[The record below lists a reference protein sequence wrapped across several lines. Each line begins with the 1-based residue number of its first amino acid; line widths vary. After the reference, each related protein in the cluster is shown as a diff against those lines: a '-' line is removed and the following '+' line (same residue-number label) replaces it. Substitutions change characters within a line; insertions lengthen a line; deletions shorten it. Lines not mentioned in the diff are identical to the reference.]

1 MSLIIEKLKKLCLV
15 LKNAG
20 IAFVDDNVIGLCAS
34 LSFYTLFSLPPL
46 LMVMIAFSGI
56 FFGTDAVQGQLFF
69 EIQSLVGKDTAIQV
83 QEILKNL
90 KLNHNNGFAAFIGS
104 VIFFFGASGVFSE
117 IQSSILLIWKIKP
130 THKNSFRNYFRLKVL
145 SFLMVGSISFLLI
158 VSLVINAVLDIASK
172 HLESIFKDTAVNV
185 FHTINSLIALVV
197 ITVVFMLIFK
207 TLHDKKMKWKYVFV
221 AALSTTILFMVGK
234 YLISVYLANSII
246 ISIYG
251 AAGTLIMLL
260 VWVYYSAAVLYFG
273 AEIAKAYAYSNNEF
287 DLDMPDPEPEELY

>member
-1 MSLIIEKLKKLCLV
+1 M
-15 LKNAG
+15 
-20 IAFVDDNVIGLCAS
+20 
-34 LSFYTLFSLPPL
+34 P
-46 LMVMIAFSGI
+46 
-56 FFGTDAVQGQLFF
+56 
-69 EIQSLVGKDTAIQV
+69 
-83 QEILKNL
+83 
-90 KLNHNNGFAAFIGS
+90 
-104 VIFFFGASGVFSE
+104 
-117 IQSSILLIWKIKP
+117 
-130 THKNSFRNYFRLKVL
+130 
-145 SFLMVGSISFLLI
+145 
-158 VSLVINAVLDIASK
+158 VLDIASK

-221 AALSTTILFMVGK
+221 ASLSTTILFMVGK
-234 YLISVYLANSII
+234 YLISVYLANSIV

>member
-1 MSLIIEKLKKLCLV
+1 MILKKIKKLFII
-15 LKNAG
+15 LKTAC
-20 IAFVDDNVIGLCAS
+20 IHFVDDNVIGLCAS

-69 EIQSLVGKDTAIQV
+69 EIQTLVGKVTAIQI
-83 QEILKNL
+83 QEIIKNL
-90 KLNHNNGFAAFIGS
+90 KLHHNNGFAAFIGS

-130 THKNSFRNYFRLKVL
+130 MHKNTFRNYFQLKLL

-158 VSLVINAVLDIASK
+158 VSLVINALLDI
-172 HLESIFKDTAVNV
+172 VNKR
-185 FHTINSLIALVV
+185 LV
-197 ITVVFMLIFK
+197 ITTVFMLIFK

-221 AALSTTILFMVGK
+221 AALSSTILFLAGK
-234 YLISVYLANSII
+234 YLIGLYLANSIV
-246 ISIYG
+246 ISVYG
-251 AAGTLIMLL
+251 AAGTLIMML
-260 VWVYYSAAVLYFG
+260 VWVYYSAVVLYFG

-287 DLDMPDPEPEELY
+287 DLDIPNPEPEELY

>member
-1 MSLIIEKLKKLCLV
+1 MKLILKKLKKLLLI

-69 EIQSLVGKDTAIQV
+69 EIQALVGKQTAIQV
-83 QEILKNL
+83 QELLKNL
-90 KLNHNNGFAAFIGS
+90 KLHHNNGIAAVIGS
-104 VIFFFGASGVFSE
+104 AIFFFGASGVFSE
-117 IQSSILLIWKIKP
+117 IQSSIHLIWKIKP
-130 THKNSFRNYFRLKVL
+130 THKNGFRNYLKLKLL

-158 VSLVINAVLDIASK
+158 VSLVINSVLDIINK
-172 HLESIFKDTAVNV
+172 RLESFFKGTTVSIV
-185 FHTINSLIALVV
+185 HSINSVFVLIV
-197 ITVVFMLIFK
+197 ITIVFMLIFK

-221 AALSTTILFMVGK
+221 AALSATLLFLTGK
-234 YLISVYLANSII
+234 YLIGLYLANSIV
-246 ISIYG
+246 ISVYG

-260 VWVYYSAAVLYFG
+260 VWVYYSAVVLYFG

-287 DLDMPDPEPEELY
+287 DLEMPNPEPEEFY